1 MEDEGRKAQVKEG
14 SSVLKRPRDEEE
26 EGEDLPNS
34 AAAAAASSAT
44 ASASGTKTEVKAK
57 RLSLDPPKPVTAGR
71 MPINPSVETG
81 WTWVPF
87 KQLPYDDPEPE
98 VDEEEEEEIDEPYCM
113 YHMVGG
119 HLVLTGFLPKSRF
132 DE

>member
-1 MEDEGRKAQVKEG
+1 MEDEGRKAQVKQG

-26 EGEDLPNS
+26 DLPNS
-34 AAAAAASSAT
+34 AAV
-44 ASASGTKTEVKAK
+44 ASGTKTEVKAK

>member
-1 MEDEGRKAQVKEG
+1 MEDKGRKAQVKEG

-26 EGEDLPNS
+26 EEDLPNS
-34 AAAAAASSAT
+34 AAASSAT

-71 MPINPSVETG
+71 RTFNPSVETS

-119 HLVLTGFLPKSRF
+119 HLVLTGILPKSRF
-132 DE
+132 D

>member
-14 SSVLKRPRDEEE
+14 SSVLKRPRDDEDEE
-26 EGEDLPNS
+26 EDLPNS
-34 AAAAAASSAT
+34 AAAAAASS
-44 ASASGTKTEVKAK
+44 SASGTKTEVKAK

-71 MPINPSVETG
+71 MPFHPSVETG

-98 VDEEEEEEIDEPYCM
+98 VDEEEEEEIDLPYGM

-119 HLVLTGFLPKSRF
+119 HLVLTGILPKSRF